1 MKVLAV
7 APECYP
13 LIKTGGL
20 ADVVGALPGAL
31 KPLDCEMRVL
41 LPHYP
46 QVTEN
51 VGKCKALYAYDDLFG
66 GQALIIANKTGDLE
80 TFLIEAPHL
89 YDRPGN
95 PYLRA
100 DGSEWP
106 DNHLRFAALSR
117 VAADFGLGRIDGWK
131 PDIIHAHDWQ
141 AGLTA
146 AYLAD
151 QDEARPKTVMTIH
164 NLAFQG
170 LYPPDH
176 LATLGLAPDMFTA
189 DGLEYFD
196 QIGFL
201 KAGLVYSDAVT
212 TVSPTYA
219 NEIRT
224 PAFGM
229 GLDGVLNAR
238 SEPVRGIL
246 NGIDEDVWDPAEDE
260 IITAN
265 YSVRSPKKKQKN
277 KVALQQRFGLAE
289 RPDAML
295 ACVIS
300 RLTDQKGIDLLFDAL
315 PTLIDGGGQLAVLGS
330 GDPAL
335 EDLAKEASVRYP
347 GHVGAHIGY
356 DEALSHEIQA
366 GSDVILIPSRFEP
379 CGLTQL
385 IGLRYGTLPLVS
397 RTGGLAD
404 TVIDANDAAVRAG
417 AATGF
422 QFSPVDAETL
432 DFALERAL
440 ALYRQTRTW
449 KRMVR
454 CAMSQDV
461 SWDSSAKD
469 YMALYESLI
478 RS

>member
-31 KPLDCEMRVL
+31 KPLDCDMRVL
-41 LPHYP
+41 LPLYP

-51 VGKCKALYAYDDLFG
+51 VGKCKAVHAYDDLFG
-66 GQALIIANKTGDLE
+66 GQALIIASETGELE

-106 DNHLRFAALSR
+106 DNHLRFAALAR
-117 VAADFGLGRIDGWK
+117 VAADFGLGRVDGWA

-146 AYLAD
+146 AYLSGSGD
-151 QDEARPKTVMTIH
+151 DRPKTVMTIH

-170 LYPPDH
+170 LYPAGH
-176 LATLGLAPDMFTA
+176 LSALELAPETFTT
-189 DGLEYFD
+189 DGLEYFN

-229 GLDGVLNAR
+229 GLEGVLNAR
-238 SEPVRGIL
+238 PEPVLGIL
-246 NGIDEDVWDPAEDE
+246 NGIDTDVWNPAEDQ
-260 IITAN
+260 IIPAR
-265 YSVRSPKKKQKN
+265 YSARSPKKKLKN
-277 KVALQQRFGLAE
+277 KAALQQRLGLAE
-289 RPDAML
+289 RPDAIL

-300 RLTDQKGIDLLFDAL
+300 RLTDQKGINLLFKAL
-315 PTLIDGGGQLAVLGS
+315 PALVDGGGQLAVLGS

-335 EDLAKEASVRYP
+335 EDLAKTASVRYP
-347 GHVGAHIGY
+347 GNVGAHIGY

-366 GSDVILIPSRFEP
+366 GSDIILIPSRFEP

-385 IGLRYGTLPLVS
+385 IGLHYGTLPLVS

-417 AATGF
+417 VATGF
-422 QFSPVDAETL
+422 QFSPVNAETL
-432 DFALERAL
+432 AFALERAL
-440 ALYRQTRTW
+440 ALYRRPSTW
-449 KRMVR
+449 KSMVR
-454 CAMSQDV
+454 CAMAQDV
-461 SWDSSAKD
+461 GWNASAKD
-469 YMALYESLI
+469 YMALYESLL
-478 RS
+478 RT